1 MTSTLEGQFIAF
13 SATYQHVDDFGN
25 TNTTLINSLNIHE
38 MNHVVEITE
47 PADDGLPDWLVNDTT
62 NVDAPPQIVYSSD
75 GSTYPVTAYTNNTA
89 TVGVPS
95 ATVTNITVTVPAT
108 PGWGYFEI
116 VDPGNSLYPIGSVT
130 RSDGVKLLVGP
141 NVWQT
146 PARVHMVPPK
156 PNNLIHIFDYN
167 STGTYT
173 VTYGL
178 PVLAPTVTTLNALSI
193 TPTNATL
200 NAQINPN
207 GADTDVYF
215 QWGATTNYG
224 NITATT
230 SLTGS
235 LNSEQAVA
243 LAIGGLRP
251 DNTYHFQAVA
261 ANSAGTV
268 YGADLL
274 FVTPQLPPPA
284 ITQVS
289 NQVTVVGQ
297 NLVISNHVVVA
308 TPPALYSLDPSDPT
322 GATLS
327 TNGVFKWTPTCL
339 EGSSTNLITIW
350 VTDSST
356 PPQSNFMTFSV
367 VVGQCVQLELGS
379 TAMQVG
385 TTGGV
390 PVTLLSTVGL
400 TNLTWYLSNPA
411 NRFTNWVFASSNYT
425 IASATSSQ
433 TFFTLSTTGG
443 QTLPSPSLLGTIRFQ
458 ALPGPSAFLSVVATN
473 ILGTEADGSLV
484 GNIASGAGRVVLV
497 APAQPLLEPLLGT
510 NSTRTLIL
518 YDNPGTNYQL
528 MMTTNLLA
536 PTWQTAAGGMVT
548 NLIEYFPVPSNAPYL
563 FYRAQ

>member
-1 MTSTLEGQFIAF
+1 
-13 SATYQHVDDFGN
+13 
-25 TNTTLINSLNIHE
+25 
-38 MNHVVEITE
+38 
-47 PADDGLPDWLVNDTT
+47 
-62 NVDAPPQIVYSSD
+62 VYSSD
-75 GSTYPVTAYTNNTA
+75 GTTYPVTAYTNNTA
-89 TVGVPS
+89 TVGMPS
-95 ATVTNITVTVPAT
+95 GTVTNITVTVPAT
-108 PGWGYFEI
+108 AGWGYFEI
-116 VDPGNSLYPIGSVT
+116 VDPGNDAYPIASVT

-146 PARVHMVPPK
+146 PARVHMIPAK

-167 STGTYT
+167 STGSYT
-173 VTYGL
+173 VTYGR
-178 PVLAPTVTTLNALSI
+178 PVLAPMVTTLNALSI

-215 QWGATTNYG
+215 QWGSTTNYG

-235 LNSEQAVA
+235 LNLAQAVA
-243 LAIGGLRP
+243 AAVGGLRP

-268 YGADLL
+268 YGADLT
-274 FVTPQLPPPA
+274 FVTSQLPPPV

-289 NQVTVVGQ
+289 NQVTAVGQ
-297 NLVISNHVVVA
+297 AIVISNHVVVA
-308 TPPALYSLDPSDPT
+308 TAPALYSLDPSDPE
-322 GATLS
+322 GATVS

-339 EGSSTNLITIW
+339 EGSSTNLITLW
-350 VTDSST
+350 VTDSSA
-356 PPQSNFMTFSV
+356 PPQSNFMTFAV

-379 TAMQVG
+379 TAVQVG

-400 TNLTWYLSNPA
+400 TNLTWYVSDPA
-411 NRFTNWVFASSNYT
+411 NRFTNWVFASSNAS

-433 TFFTLSTTGG
+433 TFFSLTTAGG
-443 QTLPSPSLLGTIRFQ
+443 QTLASPSLLGTIHFL
-458 ALPGPSAFLSVVATN
+458 ALPGPSAFLTVVATN
-473 ILGTEADGSLV
+473 ILGTQTGGSLV
-484 GNIASGAGRVVLV
+484 GNIASEAGRVVV
-497 APAQPLLEPLLGT
+497 IAPAQPLLEPMLGS
-510 NSTRTLIL
+510 NSVRTLIL

-528 MMTTNLLA
+528 MVTTNLLT
-536 PTWQTAAGGMVT
+536 PTWQMAAGGMVT
-548 NLIEYFPVPSNAPYL
+548 NLIEYFPVPSNAPSL